1 MSGGIVMLKVG
12 QGVIRNCQGLSRRE
26 LLQAGG
32 LGLLGLS
39 LADVLQAEEARK
51 ASPRPAKRR
60 GETACIFIFLEGGP
74 SQLETFD
81 PKPNAPDD
89 VRGPFGPVATS
100 VPGTQICELLPEMA
114 KRADRY
120 AIIRSL
126 TGFTGAHTARPG
138 LTGGVNALTTYGA
151 VV

>member
-1 MSGGIVMLKVG
+1 MLNVG
-12 QGVIRNCQGLSRRE
+12 HTRSRNCQGVSRRE
-26 LLQAGG
+26 LLQVGA
-32 LGLLGLS
+32 LGFLGLS
-39 LADVLQAEEARK
+39 LADGLRAARPKKRAET
-51 ASPRPAKRR
+51 S
-60 GETACIFIFLEGGP
+60 CIFVFLEGGP

-81 PKPNAPDD
+81 PKPNAPAD

-138 LTGGVNALTTYGA
+138 LTGGVNALNTHGA
-151 VV
+151 GG